1 MHWYS
6 RRDFVKN
13 ASFTLAAHRVH
24 WFQGATAAERIDLK
38 ECVLVTSPNPA
49 PRELKALTVLAEES
63 YKRSGLSWKMQS
75 SSKATAPV
83 TIYAGL
89 ATSLAKIGSR
99 TQAAVAPLNAHVPEM
114 YAIHGGSDGGGRWI
128 TVAGSDDRGV
138 LFGVGQLLRLIDF
151 GRQTATVDY
160 GRLPIHSSP
169 KYPLRGHQLGY
180 RPKTNAYDAWTVEM
194 WDQYIRD
201 LAVFGT
207 NAIEIIPPR
216 SDDEPDSPLFP
227 LPPAQMMVE
236 MSRIADNYGLDVS
249 VWYPAMDKDYGD
261 PQTVNRA
268 LSEWEDV
275 FKMLPR
281 VDVVFVP
288 GGDPGHTEPKYL
300 LNLLRKQKVGLRK
313 YHPKAQ
319 MWVSP
324 QSFTAAWM
332 EEFFSIVSTAETK
345 SWLDGVVVGPQ
356 SRLTLAEVRR
366 RLPEHYPIRF
376 YPDITHST
384 GCQFPVP
391 DWDVAYA
398 LTEGRET
405 INPRPLGEANI
416 LNRFLPGTI
425 GFISYSE
432 GCNDDSNKFVWS
444 ALGWDPQR
452 SVIDVLRDF
461 SHYFAGK
468 EQAEGLSHGLMSLE
482 KNWQA
487 PLATNTSVAVTLSQF
502 QDMER
507 AAAPGVLG
515 NWRFQ
520 QALYRAYYDAYVQ
533 GRLVEEIAQVERAWA
548 VLRRVDELGW
558 TPEPLEIGAAPS
570 ATSPN
575 GRDPMLLLE
584 EARNILQ
591 QTLIQSPGG
600 SLRGRV
606 LELGEALFQSIRMQ
620 LAVDRYRGEAVVR
633 GNNLDTLDY
642 PVSDAPWMLA
652 RISEIM
658 REPDTTKQLAGIRA
672 LLHRT
677 DPGPGGFYD
686 DLGNVANRPHLVLG
700 EGAERDPEFRAT
712 PLTGFLYPDV
722 LGSRAP
728 IAWKRW
734 AESLFDAPLKMRYT
748 GLDTAAHYRLRVV
761 YSGDQPTKK
770 MRLVANEQFEI
781 HPYALRP
788 WTPVP
793 QEFEIP
799 AAATSGGEL
808 TLSWTRE
815 QGLGGSGRGCQ
826 VSEVWLINTAE
837 QDRK

>member
-1 MHWYS
+1 M
-6 RRDFVKN
+6 
-13 ASFTLAAHRVH
+13 
-24 WFQGATAAERIDLK
+24 G
-38 ECVLVTSPNPA
+38 
-49 PRELKALTVLAEES
+49 
-63 YKRSGLSWKMQS
+63 KMG
-75 SSKATAPV
+75 P
-83 TIYAGL
+83 
-89 ATSLAKIGSR
+89 R
-99 TQAAVAPLNAHVPEM
+99 TQSVERTPET
-114 YAIHGGSDGGGRWI
+114 YSIQTGSDSSGRWI
-128 TVAGSDDRGV
+128 TVSGSDERGV

-151 GRQTATVDY
+151 GRQTATIGPDQ
-160 GRLPIHSSP
+160 LPIYRSP

-201 LAVFGT
+201 LAIFGT

-236 MSRIADNYGLDVS
+236 MSRIADSYGLDVS

-261 PQTVNRA
+261 SQTVNTA
-268 LSEWEDV
+268 LAEWEAV
-275 FKMLPR
+275 FRMLPR

-300 LNLLRKQKVGLRK
+300 LSLLQKQKASLRK

-324 QSFTAAWM
+324 QSFTADWM
-332 EEFFSIVSTAETK
+332 DQFFSIVSTAETK
-345 SWLDGVVVGPQ
+345 TWLDGVVVGPQ
-356 SRLTLAEVRR
+356 SRLTLQEVRR
-366 RLPEHYPIRF
+366 RLPAQYPIRF

-405 INPRPLGEANI
+405 INPRPFGEANI
-416 LNRFLPGTI
+416 LRKFLPETI
-425 GFISYSE
+425 GFITYSE
-432 GCNDDSNKFVWS
+432 GCNDDLNKFVWS

-461 SHYFAGK
+461 SHCFAGK

-487 PLATNTSVAVTLSQF
+487 PLATNTSVAVTLAQF

-507 AAAPGVLG
+507 TAPPALLL

-533 GRLVEEIAQVERAWA
+533 GRLVEETAQVERALA
-548 VLRRVDELGW
+548 VLGRVEEIGW
-558 TPEPLEIGAAPS
+558 TPEPLQIGAAPS
-570 ATSPN
+570 VAPPN
-575 GRDPMLLLE
+575 GRDAVLLLE
-584 EARNILQ
+584 EALSLLQ
-591 QTLIQSPGG
+591 QSMIQSAGG
-600 SLRGRV
+600 SLRARV

-620 LAVDRYRGEAVVR
+620 LAVYRYRGEAVVR
-633 GNNLDTLDY
+633 GTNLETLDY
-642 PVSDAPWMLA
+642 PVSDAPWLLNQ
-652 RISEIM
+652 ISEIM
-658 REPDTTKQLAGIRA
+658 REPDTAKQLAAIRA
-672 LLHRT
+672 LLRRT

-686 DLGNVANRPHLVLG
+686 DLGNVANRPHLLLG
-700 EGAERDPEFRAT
+700 EGAEHDPEFRAT
-712 PLTGFLYPDV
+712 PLTGFLYPDA
-722 LGSRAP
+722 LGVHAP
-728 IAWKRW
+728 LAWKRW
-734 AESLFDAPLKMRYT
+734 AESLFDTPMKMRYT
-748 GLDTAAHYRLRVV
+748 GLDVTAHYRLRVV

-770 MRLVANEQFEI
+770 TRLVANDQLEI
-781 HPYALRP
+781 HPYVQRP
-788 WTPVP
+788 WPPVP
-793 QEFEIP
+793 QEFNIP
-799 AAATSGGEL
+799 PVATSGGEL

-815 QGLGGSGRGCQ
+815 PGQGGSGRGCQ
-826 VSEVWLINTAE
+826 VSEVWLINTTHWGSN
-837 QDRK
+837 

>member
-1 MHWYS
+1 MYRYS

-13 ASFTLAAHRVH
+13 ASIALAGNRARL
-24 WFQGATAAERIDLK
+24 FQGAAERIDLK
-38 ECVLVTSPNPA
+38 ECVLVTSQNPT
-49 PRELKALTVLAEES
+49 PREVKAHTVLSEES
-63 YKRSGLSWKMQS
+63 YKRSGLTWKLQTPN
-75 SSKATAPV
+75 KATTTV

-89 ATSLAKIGSR
+89 ASSMAKLGPR
-99 TQAAVAPLNAHVPEM
+99 TQAASAALNGHVPEM
-114 YAIHGGSDGGGRWI
+114 YAIHAGSEGSEHWI
-128 TVAGSDDRGV
+128 TIAGSDERGV

-151 GRQTATVDY
+151 GRQTATVERS
-160 GRLPIHSSP
+160 RLPIHSSP

-194 WDQYIRD
+194 WEQYIRD

-207 NAIEIIPPR
+207 NAIELIPPR

-236 MSRIADNYGLDVS
+236 MSRIADSYGLDVS
-249 VWYPAMDKDYGD
+249 IWYPAMDKDYGD
-261 PQTVNRA
+261 PQTVNSA
-268 LSEWEDV
+268 LSEWEAV

-300 LNLLRKQKVGLRK
+300 LNLLQKQKAGLQK
-313 YHPKAQ
+313 YHPKAE

-324 QSFTAAWM
+324 QSFTQEWM
-332 EEFFSIVSTAETK
+332 DQFFSIVSTAETK
-345 SWLDGVVVGPQ
+345 SWLDGVVIGPQ
-356 SRLTLAEVRR
+356 SRLSLAEVRR
-366 RLPEHYPIRF
+366 RLPAQYPIRF

-416 LNRFLPGTI
+416 VRKFLPETI
-425 GFISYSE
+425 GFITYSE
-432 GCNDDSNKFVWS
+432 GCNDDANKFVWS

-452 SVIDVLRDF
+452 NVIDVLRDY

-468 EQAEGLSHGLMSLE
+468 EQAEGLAHGLMSLE

-487 PLATNTSVAVTLSQF
+487 PLAANASVAVTLSQF

-507 AAAPGVLG
+507 NAAAILG

-520 QALYRAYYDAYVQ
+520 LALYRAYYDAYVQ
-533 GRLVEEIAQVERAWA
+533 GRLAEETAQVDRAMA
-548 VLRRVDELGW
+548 VLRQVDEIGW

-575 GRDPMLLLE
+575 GRDPILLLG
-584 EARNILQ
+584 EARDILQ
-591 QTLIQSPGG
+591 QTLIHSAGG
-600 SLRGRV
+600 SLRARV

-633 GNNLDTLDY
+633 GTNLETLDY
-642 PVSDAPWMLA
+642 PVSDAPWLLT
-652 RISEIM
+652 RVSEIM
-658 REPDTTKQLAGIRA
+658 RETDTSKQLVAIRA
-672 LLHRT
+672 LLRRT

-686 DLGNVANRPHLVLG
+686 ELGNVANRPHLLLG

-712 PLTGFLYPDV
+712 PVTGFLYPDV
-722 LGSRAP
+722 LGIHAP

-734 AESLFDAPLKMRYT
+734 AESLFDAPLKMRYA

-770 MRLVANEQFEI
+770 IRLLANEQFEI
-781 HPYALRP
+781 HPYLLRP
-788 WTPVP
+788 WPPVP
-793 QEFEIP
+793 QEFDIP
-799 AAATSGGEL
+799 VAATSAAEL

-837 QDRK
+837 QGSK

>member
-1 MHWYS
+1 MYRYS

-13 ASFTLAAHRVH
+13 ASIALAGNRARL
-24 WFQGATAAERIDLK
+24 FEGAAERIDLK
-38 ECVLVTSPNPA
+38 ECVLVTSQNPT
-49 PRELKALTVLAEES
+49 PREVKAHTVLSEES
-63 YKRSGLSWKMQS
+63 YKRSGLTWKLQTPN
-75 SSKATAPV
+75 KATTTV

-89 ATSLAKIGSR
+89 ASSMAKLGPR
-99 TQAAVAPLNAHVPEM
+99 TQAASAALNGHVPEM
-114 YAIHGGSDGGGRWI
+114 YAIHAGSEGSEHWI
-128 TVAGSDDRGV
+128 TIAGSDERGV

-151 GRQTATVDY
+151 GRQTATVERS
-160 GRLPIHSSP
+160 RLPIHSSP

-194 WDQYIRD
+194 WEQYIRD

-207 NAIEIIPPR
+207 NAIELIPPR

-236 MSRIADNYGLDVS
+236 MSRIADSYGLDVS
-249 VWYPAMDKDYGD
+249 IWYPAMDKDYGD
-261 PQTVNRA
+261 PQTVNSA
-268 LSEWEDV
+268 LSEWEAV

-300 LNLLRKQKVGLRK
+300 LNLLQKQKAGLRK
-313 YHPKAQ
+313 YHPKAE

-324 QSFTAAWM
+324 QSFTQEWM
-332 EEFFSIVSTAETK
+332 DQFFSIVSTAETK
-345 SWLDGVVVGPQ
+345 SWLDGVVIGPQ
-356 SRLTLAEVRR
+356 SRLSLAEVRR
-366 RLPEHYPIRF
+366 RLPAQYPIRF

-416 LNRFLPGTI
+416 VRKFLPETI
-425 GFISYSE
+425 GFITYSE
-432 GCNDDSNKFVWS
+432 GCNDDANKFVWS

-452 SVIDVLRDF
+452 NVIDVLRDY

-468 EQAEGLSHGLMSLE
+468 EQAEGLAHGLMSLE

-487 PLATNTSVAVTLSQF
+487 PLAANASVAVTLSQF

-507 AAAPGVLG
+507 NAAAAILG

-520 QALYRAYYDAYVQ
+520 LALYRAYYDAYVQ
-533 GRLVEEIAQVERAWA
+533 GRLAEETAQVDRAMA
-548 VLRRVDELGW
+548 VLRQVDEIGW

-575 GRDPMLLLE
+575 GRDPILLLG
-584 EARNILQ
+584 EARDILQ
-591 QTLIQSPGG
+591 QTLIHSAGG
-600 SLRGRV
+600 SLRARV

-633 GNNLDTLDY
+633 GTNLETLDY
-642 PVSDAPWMLA
+642 PVSDAPWLLT
-652 RISEIM
+652 RVSEIM
-658 REPDTTKQLAGIRA
+658 RETDTSKQLVAIRA
-672 LLHRT
+672 LLRRT

-686 DLGNVANRPHLVLG
+686 ELGNVANRPHLLLG

-722 LGSRAP
+722 LGSHAP

-734 AESLFDAPLKMRYT
+734 AESLFDAPLKMRYA

-770 MRLVANEQFEI
+770 IRLLANEQFEI
-781 HPYALRP
+781 HPYLLRP
-788 WTPVP
+788 WPPVP
-793 QEFEIP
+793 QEFDIP
-799 AAATSGGEL
+799 VAATSAAEL

-837 QDRK
+837 QGSK

>member
-1 MHWYS
+1 MYRYS

-13 ASFTLAAHRVH
+13 ASIALAGNRARL
-24 WFQGATAAERIDLK
+24 FQGAAERIDLK
-38 ECVLVTSPNPA
+38 ECVLVTSQNPT
-49 PRELKALTVLAEES
+49 PREVKAHTVLSEES
-63 YKRSGLSWKMQS
+63 YKRSGLTWKLQTPN
-75 SSKATAPV
+75 KATTTV

-89 ATSLAKIGSR
+89 ASSMAKLGPR
-99 TQAAVAPLNAHVPEM
+99 TQAASAALNGHVPEM
-114 YAIHGGSDGGGRWI
+114 YAIHAGSEGSEHWI
-128 TVAGSDDRGV
+128 TIAGSDERGV

-151 GRQTATVDY
+151 GRQTATVERS
-160 GRLPIHSSP
+160 RLPIHSSP

-194 WDQYIRD
+194 WEQYIRD

-207 NAIEIIPPR
+207 NAIELIPPR

-236 MSRIADNYGLDVS
+236 MSRIADSYGLDVS
-249 VWYPAMDKDYGD
+249 IWYPAMDKDYGD
-261 PQTVNRA
+261 PQTVNSA
-268 LSEWEDV
+268 LSEWEAV

-300 LNLLRKQKVGLRK
+300 LNLLQKQKAGLRK
-313 YHPKAQ
+313 YHPKAE

-324 QSFTAAWM
+324 QSFTQEWM
-332 EEFFSIVSTAETK
+332 DQFFSIVSTAETK
-345 SWLDGVVVGPQ
+345 SWLDGVVIGPQ
-356 SRLTLAEVRR
+356 SRLSLAEVRR
-366 RLPEHYPIRF
+366 RLPAQYPIRF

-416 LNRFLPGTI
+416 VRKFLPETI
-425 GFISYSE
+425 GFITYSE
-432 GCNDDSNKFVWS
+432 GCNDDANKFVWS

-452 SVIDVLRDF
+452 NVIDVLRDY

-468 EQAEGLSHGLMSLE
+468 EQAEGLAHGLMSLE

-487 PLATNTSVAVTLSQF
+487 PLAANASVAVTLSQF

-507 AAAPGVLG
+507 NAAAAILG

-520 QALYRAYYDAYVQ
+520 LALYRAYYDAYVQ
-533 GRLVEEIAQVERAWA
+533 GRLAEETAQVDRAMA
-548 VLRRVDELGW
+548 VLRQVDEIGW

-575 GRDPMLLLE
+575 GRDPILLLG
-584 EARNILQ
+584 EARDILQ
-591 QTLIQSPGG
+591 QTLIHSAGG
-600 SLRGRV
+600 SLRARV

-633 GNNLDTLDY
+633 GTNLETLDY
-642 PVSDAPWMLA
+642 PVSDAPWLLT
-652 RISEIM
+652 RVSEIM
-658 REPDTTKQLAGIRA
+658 RETDTSKQLVAIRA
-672 LLHRT
+672 LLRRT

-686 DLGNVANRPHLVLG
+686 ELGNVANRPHLLLG

-722 LGSRAP
+722 LGSHAP

-734 AESLFDAPLKMRYT
+734 AESLFDAPLKMRYA

-770 MRLVANEQFEI
+770 IRLLANEQFEI
-781 HPYALRP
+781 HPYLLRP
-788 WTPVP
+788 WPPVP
-793 QEFEIP
+793 QEFDIP
-799 AAATSGGEL
+799 VAATSAAEL

-837 QDRK
+837 QGSK

>member
-13 ASFTLAAHRVH
+13 ASITLAAHRAH
-24 WFQGATAAERIDLK
+24 WFQGSTAANQINLK
-38 ECVLVTSPNPA
+38 ECVLVTSQNPT
-49 PRELKALTVLAEES
+49 PREVKALAVLSEEC
-63 YKRSGLSWKMQS
+63 YKRSGLTWKVQPFANS
-75 SSKATAPV
+75 TAPV

-89 ATSLAKIGSR
+89 ASSLGKLGPR
-99 TQAAVAPLNAHVPEM
+99 TQSAAASAGRAPET
-114 YAIHGGSDGGGRWI
+114 YAIHAGSDGGARWI

-151 GRQTATVDY
+151 GRQTAIVEH
-160 GRLPIHSSP
+160 GRLPLHSSP

-180 RPKTNAYDAWTVEM
+180 RPKTNAYDAWTVEI

-201 LAVFGT
+201 LAIFGT

-236 MSRIADNYGLDVS
+236 MSRIADSYGLDVS

-261 PQTVNRA
+261 PQTVNAA
-268 LSEWEDV
+268 LGEWEAV

-300 LNLLRKQKVGLRK
+300 LSLLQKQKVGLRK

-324 QSFTAAWM
+324 QSFTADWM

-366 RLPEHYPIRF
+366 RLPAQYPIRF

-416 LNRFLPGTI
+416 LRKFLPETI

-432 GCNDDSNKFVWS
+432 GCNDDLNKFVWS
-444 ALGWDPQR
+444 GLGWDPQR

-482 KNWQA
+482 TNWQA
-487 PLATNTSVAVTLSQF
+487 PLATNTSVAVTLAQF

-507 AAAPGVLG
+507 TGAPAVLG

-533 GRLVEEIAQVERAWA
+533 SRLVEETAQVERALA
-548 VLRRVDELGW
+548 VLRRVDDIGW

-575 GRDPMLLLE
+575 GRDPMLLFE
-584 EARNILQ
+584 EARGILQ
-591 QTLIQSPGG
+591 QSMSQSASG

-633 GNNLDTLDY
+633 GTNLDTLDY
-642 PVSDAPWMLA
+642 PVSDAPWLLV
-652 RISEIM
+652 RISEIS
-658 REPDTTKQLAGIRA
+658 RETETTKQLAAIRA
-672 LLHRT
+672 LLRRT

-686 DLGNVANRPHLVLG
+686 DLGNVANRPHLVPG

-722 LGSRAP
+722 LGSHAP
-728 IAWKRW
+728 LAWKRW
-734 AESLFDAPLKMRYT
+734 AESLFDAPLKMHYS
-748 GLDTAAHYRLRVV
+748 GLDTRARYRLRVV

-770 MRLVANEQFEI
+770 MRLVANEQLEI
-781 HPYALRP
+781 HPYVLRP
-788 WTPVP
+788 WPPVP

-826 VSEVWLINTAE
+826 VSEVWLINTTE
-837 QDRK
+837 QGGK

>member
-1 MHWYS
+1 MYRYS

-13 ASFTLAAHRVH
+13 ASIALAGNRARL
-24 WFQGATAAERIDLK
+24 FEGAAERIDLK
-38 ECVLVTSPNPA
+38 ECVLVTSQNPT
-49 PRELKALTVLAEES
+49 PREVKAHTVLSEES
-63 YKRSGLSWKMQS
+63 YKRSGLTWKLQTPN
-75 SSKATAPV
+75 KATTTV

-89 ATSLAKIGSR
+89 ASSMAKLGPR
-99 TQAAVAPLNAHVPEM
+99 TQAASAALNGHVPEM
-114 YAIHGGSDGGGRWI
+114 YAIHAGSEGSEHWI
-128 TVAGSDDRGV
+128 TIAGSDERGV

-151 GRQTATVDY
+151 GRQTATVERS
-160 GRLPIHSSP
+160 RLPIHSSP

-194 WDQYIRD
+194 WEQYIRD

-207 NAIEIIPPR
+207 NAIELIPPR

-236 MSRIADNYGLDVS
+236 MSRIADSYGLDVS
-249 VWYPAMDKDYGD
+249 IWYPAMDKDYGD
-261 PQTVNRA
+261 PQTVNSA
-268 LSEWEDV
+268 LSEWEAV

-300 LNLLRKQKVGLRK
+300 LNLLQKQKAGLRK
-313 YHPKAQ
+313 YHPKAE

-324 QSFTAAWM
+324 QSFTQEWM
-332 EEFFSIVSTAETK
+332 DQFFSIVSTAETK
-345 SWLDGVVVGPQ
+345 SWLDGVVIGPQ
-356 SRLTLAEVRR
+356 SRLSLAEVRR
-366 RLPEHYPIRF
+366 RLPAQYPIRF

-416 LNRFLPGTI
+416 VRKFLPETI
-425 GFISYSE
+425 GFITYSE
-432 GCNDDSNKFVWS
+432 GCNDDANKFVWS

-452 SVIDVLRDF
+452 NVIDVLRDY

-468 EQAEGLSHGLMSLE
+468 EQAEGLAHGLMSLE

-487 PLATNTSVAVTLSQF
+487 PLAANASVAVTLSQF

-507 AAAPGVLG
+507 NAAAAILG

-520 QALYRAYYDAYVQ
+520 LALYRAYYDAYVQ
-533 GRLVEEIAQVERAWA
+533 GRLAEETAQVDRAMA
-548 VLRRVDELGW
+548 VLRQVDEIGW
-558 TPEPLEIGAAPS
+558 TPEPLEIAAAPS

-575 GRDPMLLLE
+575 GRDPILLLG
-584 EARNILQ
+584 EARDILQ
-591 QTLIQSPGG
+591 QTLIHSAGG
-600 SLRGRV
+600 SLRARV

-633 GNNLDTLDY
+633 GTNLETLDY
-642 PVSDAPWMLA
+642 PVSDAPWLLT
-652 RISEIM
+652 RVSEIM
-658 REPDTTKQLAGIRA
+658 RETDTSKQLVAIRA
-672 LLHRT
+672 LLRRT

-686 DLGNVANRPHLVLG
+686 ELGNVANRPHLLLG

-722 LGSRAP
+722 LGSHAP

-734 AESLFDAPLKMRYT
+734 AESLFDAPLKMRYA

-770 MRLVANEQFEI
+770 IRLLANEQFEI
-781 HPYALRP
+781 HPYLLRP
-788 WTPVP
+788 WPPVP
-793 QEFEIP
+793 QEFDIP
-799 AAATSGGEL
+799 VAATSAAEL

-815 QGLGGSGRGCQ
+815 QGLGSSGRGCQ

-837 QDRK
+837 QGSK

>member
-13 ASFTLAAHRVH
+13 ASITLAAHRAH
-24 WFQGATAAERIDLK
+24 WFQGATQAEQIDLK
-38 ECVLVTSPNPA
+38 ECVLVTSQNPT
-49 PRELKALTVLAEES
+49 PRERKALTVLSEEC
-63 YKRSGLSWKMQS
+63 YKRSGLTWKVQS
-75 SSKATAPV
+75 PGKSTAPV

-89 ATSLAKIGSR
+89 ASSMGKLGPRIQSVGSNPE
-99 TQAAVAPLNAHVPEM
+99 TYTIQA
-114 YAIHGGSDGGGRWI
+114 GSDGSGRWI
-128 TVAGSDDRGV
+128 AVAASDERGI

-151 GRQTATVDY
+151 GRQAATIDQ

-180 RPKTNAYDAWTVEM
+180 RPKTNAYDAWTVEI
-194 WDQYIRD
+194 WDQYIRE
-201 LAVFGT
+201 LAIFGT

-227 LPPAQMMVE
+227 LPPEQMMVE
-236 MSRIADNYGLDVS
+236 MSRIADSYGLDVS

-261 PQTVNRA
+261 PQTVNAA
-268 LSEWEDV
+268 LAEWEAV
-275 FKMLPR
+275 FRMLPR

-300 LNLLRKQKVGLRK
+300 LNLLEKQKVGLRK

-324 QSFTAAWM
+324 QSFTADWM

-356 SRLTLAEVRR
+356 SRLTLQEMRR
-366 RLPEHYPIRF
+366 RLPAQYPIRF

-416 LNRFLPGTI
+416 LRQFLPETI
-425 GFISYSE
+425 GFITYSE
-432 GCNDDSNKFVWS
+432 GCNDDLNKFVWS
-444 ALGWDPQR
+444 GLGWDPQR

-487 PLATNTSVAVTLSQF
+487 ALATNTSVAVTLAQF

-507 AAAPGVLG
+507 TAAPALLG

-533 GRLVEEIAQVERAWA
+533 GRLVEETAQVERALA
-548 VLRRVDELGW
+548 VLRRVEDIGW
-558 TPEPLEIGAAPS
+558 TPEPLQIGAAPS
-570 ATSPN
+570 AASPN

-584 EARNILQ
+584 EARSLLQ
-591 QTLIQSPGG
+591 QSMIQSASG
-600 SLRGRV
+600 SLRQRV

-633 GNNLDTLDY
+633 GTNLDTLDY
-642 PVSDAPWMLA
+642 PVSDAPWLLS

-658 REPDTTKQLAGIRA
+658 REPDIAKQLAAMRA
-672 LLHRT
+672 LLRRT

-686 DLGNVANRPHLVLG
+686 DLGNVANRPHLLLG

-734 AESLFDAPLKMRYT
+734 AESLFDAPLKMHYT
-748 GLDTAAHYRLRVV
+748 GLDPKAHYRLRVV

-770 MRLVANEQFEI
+770 MRLVANEQLEI
-781 HPYALRP
+781 HPYVLRP
-788 WTPVP
+788 WPPVP
-793 QEFEIP
+793 QEFDIP
-799 AAATSGGEL
+799 AAATSRGEL
-808 TLSWTRE
+808 KLSWTRE
-815 QGLGGSGRGCQ
+815 PGLGGSGRGCQ
-826 VSEVWLINTAE
+826 VSEVWLINTTERGA
-837 QDRK
+837 K

>member
-13 ASFTLAAHRVH
+13 GSLTLAAHRAH
-24 WFQGATAAERIDLK
+24 WFQGAAPAQPTDLK
-38 ECVLVTSPNPA
+38 ECVLVTSQNPG
-49 PRELKALTVLAEES
+49 PREVKALAVLSEEC
-63 YKRSGLSWKMQS
+63 YKRSGLTWKVQS
-75 SSKATAPV
+75 QGKSTAPV

-89 ATSLAKIGSR
+89 ASGLERMGPR
-99 TQAAVAPLNAHVPEM
+99 TRPVERTPET
-114 YAIHGGSDGGGRWI
+114 YAIQAGADGSGRWI

-151 GRQTATVDY
+151 GRQAATIDP

-180 RPKTNAYDAWTVEM
+180 RPKTNAYDAWTVEI

-201 LAVFGT
+201 LAIFGT

-236 MSRIADNYGLDVS
+236 MSRIADSYGLDVS

-261 PQTVNRA
+261 SQTVNAA
-268 LSEWEDV
+268 LAEWDAV

-281 VDVVFVP
+281 LDVVFVP

-300 LNLLRKQKVGLRK
+300 LSLLQKQKARLRK

-324 QSFTAAWM
+324 QSFTADWM
-332 EEFFSIVSTAETK
+332 DQFFSIVSRTETK

-356 SRLTLAEVRR
+356 SRLTLQEVRR
-366 RLPEHYPIRF
+366 RLPAQYPIRF

-416 LNRFLPGTI
+416 LRKFLPETI
-425 GFISYSE
+425 GFITYSE
-432 GCNDDSNKFVWS
+432 GCNDDLNKFVWS
-444 ALGWDPQR
+444 SLGWDPQR

-482 KNWQA
+482 QNWRA
-487 PLATNTSVAVTLSQF
+487 PLATNTSVAVTLAQF

-507 AAAPGVLG
+507 SAPPALLL

-520 QALYRAYYDAYVQ
+520 QALYRGYYDAYVQ
-533 GRLVEEIAQVERAWA
+533 SRLVEETAQVERALG
-548 VLRRVDELGW
+548 VLRRVEEIGW

-570 ATSPN
+570 ASSPN
-575 GRDPMLLLE
+575 GRAPALLLE
-584 EARNILQ
+584 QARSLLQ
-591 QTLIQSPGG
+591 QSMIQSAGG

-633 GNNLDTLDY
+633 GTNLDTLDY
-642 PVSDAPWMLA
+642 PVSDAPWLLNQ
-652 RISEIM
+652 ISEILS
-658 REPDTTKQLAGIRA
+658 EPDTAKQLAAIRA

-686 DLGNVANRPHLVLG
+686 DLGNVANRPHLLLG
-700 EGAERDPEFRAT
+700 EGSERDPEFRAT

-722 LGSRAP
+722 LGNRAP

-734 AESLFDAPLKMRYT
+734 AESLFDAPLKMHYI
-748 GLDTAAHYRLRVV
+748 GLDPKARYRLRVV
-761 YSGDQPTKK
+761 YSGDQRGKK
-770 MRLVANEQFEI
+770 VRLLASEQLEI
-781 HPYALRP
+781 HPYLQRP
-788 WTPVP
+788 WPPAP
-793 QEFEIP
+793 QEFDIP

-815 QGLGGSGRGCQ
+815 QGQGGSGRGCQ
-826 VSEVWLINTAE
+826 VSEVWLINTSESGAI
-837 QDRK
+837 